1 MTNVEM
7 YMNIYKKYGK
17 DSMELNHFKNCFAVY
32 KNQEKTLVRIYK
44 IIMEKGW
51 QMAHPVI

>member
-17 DSMELNHFKNCFAVY
+17 DSNELAQFKLYFFDYGDKEEIME
-32 KNQEKTLVRIYK
+32 RIYK
-44 IIMEKGW
+44 TIMKS
-51 QMAHPVI
+51 A

>member
-17 DSMELNHFKNCFAVY
+17 NSMELNHFKNCFAVY

-44 IIMEKGW
+44 IIMEK
-51 QMAHPVI
+51 A

>member
-17 DSMELNHFKNCFAVY
+17 NSTELARFKHYSAIY
-32 KNQEKTLVRIYK
+32 RNQEKTLVRIYK
-44 IIMEKGW
+44 IIMK
-51 QMAHPVI
+51 IS

>member
-17 DSMELNHFKNCFAVY
+17 NSTELARFKHYSAIAT
-32 KNQEKTLVRIYK
+32 KRKLL
-44 IIMEKGW
+44 
-51 QMAHPVI
+51 